1 MSVLGSCVQSTPK
14 SHSREI
20 SKTFVTRSHIFAF
33 ELSRLPLFMADHC
46 YSSCQK
52 TLVNQKNLNT
62 TSYNCHSGCRKTL
75 FDQNNQNDRQNS
87 NAIKRDLVRKS
98 LLISKNWTLGSCGTA
113 LMRHLDLITWQNTW
127 SVTNGYTLQGWTDIK
142 FEIVIYSRGYNS
154 AYPYLISP
162 I

>member
-1 MSVLGSCVQSTPK
+1 MYRTRAITKV
-14 SHSREI
+14 HSREI

-52 TLVNQKNLNT
+52 TLVNQNNLNT

-87 NAIKRDLVRKS
+87 NANIRDLVRKV
-98 LLISKNWTLGSCGTA
+98 I
-113 LMRHLDLITWQNTW
+113 
-127 SVTNGYTLQGWTDIK
+127 VYTLECTLA
-142 FEIVIYSRGYNS
+142 S
-154 AYPYLISP
+154 
-162 I
+162 

>member
-1 MSVLGSCVQSTPK
+1 MLQSLQIQFFFQILAVRMWNLPGRQFSQFSINWTK
-14 SHSREI
+14 LALLAKVHSREI

-52 TLVNQKNLNT
+52 TIVNQNNLNT

-98 LLISKNWTLGSCGTA
+98 LLSSKNWTLASFSSTTLKYHSFKLSCTS
-113 LMRHLDLITWQNTW
+113 LHHFYQ
-127 SVTNGYTLQGWTDIK
+127 
-142 FEIVIYSRGYNS
+142 
-154 AYPYLISP
+154 
-162 I
+162 

>member
-1 MSVLGSCVQSTPK
+1 MESLYQICITIKV
-14 SHSREI
+14 HSREI

-52 TLVNQKNLNT
+52 TLVNQNNLNT

-87 NAIKRDLVRKS
+87 NAIKPDLVRVS
-98 LLISKNWTLGSCGTA
+98 LLISKNWTLEHWTLA
-113 LMRHLDLITWQNTW
+113 YHL
-127 SVTNGYTLQGWTDIK
+127 
-142 FEIVIYSRGYNS
+142 EIAN
-154 AYPYLISP
+154 
-162 I
+162 